1 MAHEIGKMDKE
12 MSKNS
17 MAGFLMNIRTFFKRI
32 DKAYYI
38 LFFFTIIVHGLL
50 FLNDGVFQD
59 TWIIHNFQS
68 EKNWDLLF
76 KLYSDSGRPIMSIV
90 YRTIGLFPN
99 KIFATRIYQLLS
111 ILFSGVF
118 IYKIG
123 KEFFDLY
130 PIQIMVIA
138 LVSISYPIYYQFS
151 VAMDV
156 YVLYYAIFIVGAYL
170 SFKATKYEGI
180 KHWLIRLLSIV
191 LLFISFDHSSLLVFY
206 SGFFLLFF
214 FYAQRYIDLNSNKLY
229 RKIIQFAL
237 VIRRNYLKIVPVI
250 GILIIIFGFMLD
262 WFGFSEPG
270 WIGANQQLLI
280 MIGIFVILLTVLF
293 WLYRRISENHENK
306 INIEGEDFSEEE
318 VIDGVPSKKQFY
330 LIEVI
335 IKFFYFIIT
344 HPAYLLLP
352 IIFWIVK
359 NKFWTTSSYY
369 AEYNQIY
376 LPWKKDYL
384 TSIYLSVYR
393 DFFNNAIIKQFLF
406 TLKNLLIHP
415 IVLICVIIFAL
426 WIYKRYKID
435 SQVLS
440 DGQRASSWFMLIF
453 GLFLLVLGIF
463 PYSAV
468 GLEPEPS
475 GWDARHTI
483 LLAMPMGLII
493 VGLLQLQIHRNKSAD
508 DDKIVLTRLGWVLFI
523 IAILGFS
530 QLIIKNYLAL
540 QARWIIDR
548 SIMVNMSRIPQY
560 ERYSVFWID
569 NQFSKYE
576 EKHRFYEWAGIFKE
590 TWGNESHIGLE
601 VNYEPADALHRYEKY
616 FGEQYILSTFNP
628 NGCQANLTIMP
639 GMEGTIEKFISQKKI
654 MSVGYIKYLD
664 EVYDNFYLTTRYF
677 YYKFLSPKKLDEFL
691 SKVTSI
697 YVESKITLDAKDCF
711 IIGLLE

>member
-1 MAHEIGKMDKE
+1 MAPEFGKMDKE

-17 MAGFLMNIRTFFKRI
+17 MAGFLMNVRTFFKRI

-111 ILFSGVF
+111 IFFSGVF

-130 PIQIMVIA
+130 PLQIMVIA

-156 YVLYYAIFIVGAYL
+156 YILYYTIFIVGAYL

-180 KHWLIRLLSIV
+180 KHWLLRLLSLV
-191 LLFISFDHSSLLVFY
+191 LLFVSFDHSSLLVFY
-206 SGFFLLFF
+206 FGFFLLFF
-214 FYAQRYIDLNSNKLY
+214 IYSQRYIDLSSC
-229 RKIIQFAL
+229 KIYKKINQYVIP
-237 VIRRNYLKIVPVI
+237 VIRRNYIKIMPAI
-250 GILIIIFGFMLD
+250 GVLIFVSGFMLD

-270 WIGANQQLLI
+270 WIGGNQQLLFI
-280 MIGIFVILLTVLF
+280 FGITIILLFILF
-293 WLYRRISENHENK
+293 WLYKQISENPEKKDGNRDLLNK
-306 INIEGEDFSEEE
+306 KPFILAEFIF
-318 VIDGVPSKKQFY
+318 K
-330 LIEVI
+330 L
-335 IKFFYFIIT
+335 FYFVFS
-344 HPAYLLLP
+344 HPVYLLLP
-352 IIFWIVK
+352 FIFWIIK
-359 NKFWTTSSYY
+359 NWFWPTLSYY
-369 AEYNQIY
+369 AEYNHIY
-376 LPWKKDYL
+376 LPWE
-384 TSIYLSVYR
+384 SNNFNRIYLSVYK
-393 DFFNNAIIKQFLF
+393 DFFNNAIFEQLLF
-406 TLKNLLIHP
+406 TLKNLIIHP
-415 IVLICVIIFAL
+415 LFLICIILLAL
-426 WIYKRYKID
+426 WMYQKLRID
-435 SQVLS
+435 NQVLC
-440 DGQRASSWFMLIF
+440 DGQEQSSWFLLVI
-453 GLFLLVLGIF
+453 GLFLLILSIF

-468 GLEPEPS
+468 GLQPEPS
-475 GWDARHTI
+475 GWDARHAI

-493 VGLLQLQIHRNKSAD
+493 AGVIQLQVHRNISAINN
-508 DDKIVLTRLGWVLFI
+508 KIVFTRLGWVIFI
-523 IAILGFS
+523 VLIFGFG

-540 QARWIIDR
+540 QTRWIIDR

-569 NQFSKYE
+569 NQFSTYE

-601 VNYEPADALHRYEKY
+601 VNYEPADALNRYEKY

-628 NGCQANLTIMP
+628 NGCQANLTISP
-639 GMEGTIEKFISQKKI
+639 GMEGTIENYISQKKI

-664 EVYDNFYLTTRYF
+664 EVYDNFYLTARYF

-697 YVESKITLDAKDCF
+697 YVEPKINPIAKDCYM
-711 IIGLLE
+711 IGPSE